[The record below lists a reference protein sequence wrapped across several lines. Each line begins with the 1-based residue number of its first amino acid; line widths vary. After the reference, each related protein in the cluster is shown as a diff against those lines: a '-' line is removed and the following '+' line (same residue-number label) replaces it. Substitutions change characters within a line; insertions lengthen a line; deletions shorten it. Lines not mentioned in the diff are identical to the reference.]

1 MPGVVP
7 RLTATPGRIES
18 AGPSRPGE
26 HNEEIYCGRLGL
38 SRGELGRLR
47 ERGVI

>member
-7 RLTATPGRIES
+7 KLTLTPGRIES

-38 SRGELGRLR
+38 SKDELTRLA